1 MTIGTAVPTTA
12 ELTTARIILF
22 KINPSLRTTL
32 LVNLKEAV
40 KKNR

>member
-22 KINPSLRTTL
+22 KINQSLKTL
-32 LVNLKEAV
+32 LVFEKKNV
-40 KKNR
+40 KK